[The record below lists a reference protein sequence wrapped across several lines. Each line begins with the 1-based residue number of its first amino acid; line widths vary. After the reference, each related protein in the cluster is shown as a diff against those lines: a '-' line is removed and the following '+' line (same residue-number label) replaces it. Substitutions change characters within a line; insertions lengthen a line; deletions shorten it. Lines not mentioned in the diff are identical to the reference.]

1 MCSSTAQSVV
11 VRSVLSGTIGMYK
24 PQSPVVPDDDKY
36 RMQDDVQYSIKVAA
50 VHERSCPGCK
60 CKDCVVARVHQRTN
74 QQVESAQL
82 ESNQFSFQVAKDQA
96 PPAKAPAVFPAARR
110 RSSVS
115 SRPSAITATKNELKF
130 PQIKPNVAAV
140 GFGGLDPEP
149 SRAAPALEYWSLL
162 GLQSGATNNEIKK
175 AYLKLAAE
183 FHPDKFVLY
192 DEEDQLAS
200 AAKFAQIGE
209 VYRVLKDETLRRVYE
224 SGGADAVQMYES
236 NEAQLQHGVERS
248 RSRSGSR
255 SRVS

>member
-1 MCSSTAQSVV
+1 M
-11 VRSVLSGTIGMYK
+11 
-24 PQSPVVPDDDKY
+24 
-36 RMQDDVQYSIKVAA
+36 
-50 VHERSCPGCK
+50 
-60 CKDCVVARVHQRTN
+60 
-74 QQVESAQL
+74 
-82 ESNQFSFQVAKDQA
+82 
-96 PPAKAPAVFPAARR
+96 FPAARR

-209 VYRVLKDETLRRVYE
+209 VYRVLKDYPNVFAFDPTPYFCNSEIC
-224 SGGADAVQMYES
+224 SGYSTEFGYIYRDIDHLSRLGSIYYADR
-236 NEAQLQHGVERS
+236 LF
-248 RSRSGSR
+248 GSF
-255 SRVS
+255 SFFE